1 MKRITMC
8 IDIPSNL
15 DPQDYILLVK
25 TLANRYGHNFD
36 WAVDEIKD
44 DEECDIDAQ
53 GLTELD
59 PTK

>member
-8 IDIPSNL
+8 IDIPDNL
-15 DPQDYILLVK
+15 DPQGYIELVQK
-25 TLANRYGHNFD
+25 WAKRYGHNFD
-36 WAVDEIKD
+36 WAVDNVKED
-44 DEECDIDAQ
+44 ADIDAQ